1 MNDLILDKNKLILS
15 DNLINLLNVKEKD
28 KLDIG
33 YVEIDGK
40 LFPSIYKSDGGK
52 VLNKKNTI
60 SFRGKQYATLS
71 PYGTNFTAEL
81 NNGNII
87 LIGKNPEYI
96 TYTSVNKVLAD
107 LTKEVIEDRNYIIN
121 FNNVIL

>member
-1 MNDLILDKNKLILS
+1 MNDLILNENKLILS
-15 DNLINLLNVKEKD
+15 DNLIKLLNAKEKD
-28 KLDIG
+28 RLDIG

-52 VLNKKNTI
+52 ILNKKNTI

-71 PYGTNFTAEL
+71 PYGTKFNAEI

-87 LIGKNPEYI
+87 LIGENPEYT
-96 TYTSVNKVLAD
+96 TYTSVNRVLKD
-107 LTKEVIEDRNYIIN
+107 ITVEVVEDTNYTIK
-121 FNNVIL
+121 F

>member
-1 MNDLILDKNKLILS
+1 MSDLILDKNKLILS
-15 DNLINLLNVKEKD
+15 DNLINLLNAKEKD
-28 KLDIG
+28 RLDVG

-71 PYGTNFTAEL
+71 PYGTKFKAEL

-87 LIGKNPEYI
+87 LIGENPEFN
-96 TYTSVNKVLAD
+96 TYTSVKRVLED
-107 LTKEVIEDRNYIIN
+107 ITIEVIEDTNYIIK
-121 FNNVIL
+121 F